1 MNILVSGGAGFIGSH
16 LCERLLSDGH
26 FVRCIDDLS
35 TGDLSNIGHLFD
47 YPGFRFS
54 NAGVESCGWHD
65 ADAVFHLASPAAPG
79 DINRLPVETL
89 KANVEGTAHLMRSVR
104 TSKFMFLSSMKVLG
118 DCPRVAPYIHGKRY
132 GEYLCLDSGAKVA
145 RLASVYGPRMRLDDS
160 RVIPVFIN
168 KALAGEP
175 LSVWNGGRQLD
186 SFCYIDDMIE
196 ALVRFMDSDETGL
209 IEFGHPEPVSIID
222 LAKLIIELSGPSCMR
237 LYTSSGWSRVSPKD
251 SEILT
256 NENVLV
262 VDECHK
268 VPDLS
273 AAKEKFGWSP
283 QISLREGLERTIRY
297 VAEKNQKNHLHPGH
311 KQLGAQGDGAY
322 LSASL

>member
-1 MNILVSGGAGFIGSH
+1 MNILVAGGAGFIGSH
-16 LCERLLSDGH
+16 LCARLLGDGH
-26 FVRCIDDLS
+26 FVRCVDDLS
-35 TGDLSNIGHLFD
+35 TGDASNIGHLFD

-54 NAGVESCGWHD
+54 NSGVANCGWYD
-65 ADAVFHLASPAAPG
+65 SDAVFHLASPAAPG

-89 KANVEGTAHLMRSVR
+89 NSNVVGTAHLMRSVR

-222 LAKLIIELSGPSCMR
+222 LARLIIELTGS
-237 LYTSSGWSRVSPKD
+237 D

-256 NENVLV
+256 HENVLV

-273 AAKEKFGWSP
+273 VAKSKFGWSP
-283 QISLREGLERTIRY
+283 QISLREGLEKTIRY

-311 KQLGAQGDGAY
+311 K
-322 LSASL
+322 

>member
-16 LCERLLSDGH
+16 LCKRLLSDGH
-26 FVRCIDDLS
+26 FVTCVDDLS
-35 TGDLSNIGHLFD
+35 TGDLSNIGHLFNE
-47 YPGFRFS
+47 PGFRFS
-54 NAGVESCGWHD
+54 NSGVASCGWHD

-89 KANVEGTAHLMRSVR
+89 NANVEGTAYLMRVTR
-104 TSKFMFLSSMKVLG
+104 AAKFMFLSSMKVLG
-118 DCPRVAPYIHGKRY
+118 ECPRVAPYIHGKRY
-132 GEYLCLDSGAKVA
+132 GEYFCLETGAKVA
-145 RLASVYGPRMRLDDS
+145 RLGSVYGPRMRLDDS
-160 RVIPVFIN
+160 RVIPVFIR

-209 IEFGHPEPVSIID
+209 VEFGHPEPVSIID
-222 LAKLIIELSGPSCMR
+222 LARLIIELTDS
-237 LYTSSGWSRVSPKD
+237 D

-268 VPDLS
+268 MPDLS
-273 AAKEKFGWSP
+273 AAKAKFGWSP
-283 QISLREGLERTIRY
+283 QTSLKDGLEKTIKY
-297 VAEKNQKNHLHPGH
+297 VAEKNQKNNLHLGH
-311 KQLGAQGDGAY
+311 QRLVAPGDGAY
-322 LSASL
+322 VSASV